1 MRAGAIALAMLGVAA
16 AVYLAAVLLLVNDP
30 ALRACLGG

>member
-1 MRAGAIALAMLGVAA
+1 MRPAGFALVALMAA
-16 AVYLAAVLLLVNDP
+16 AAIYLAAVLLLVNDP